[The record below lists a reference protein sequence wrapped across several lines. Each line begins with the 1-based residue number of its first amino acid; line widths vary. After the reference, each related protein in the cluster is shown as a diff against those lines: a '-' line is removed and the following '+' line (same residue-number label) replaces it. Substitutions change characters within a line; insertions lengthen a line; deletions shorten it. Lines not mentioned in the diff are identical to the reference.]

1 MSRQLKFL
9 IIIFLLILVFLYSI
23 SDILLPFVLGLTFA
37 YLLDPVAD
45 RIQARKIPRHWAT
58 LIITVVFFTVIS
70 VAGVLLLPIIFEQL
84 GEFFRQLPKFYRQF
98 DRQIV
103 PMILER
109 IRDVN
114 PMIASKFHIE
124 SKDISEHL
132 NTIINNSIGG
142 LFASGVNLL
151 NFLSLILITPIVT
164 FYMLRDW
171 DLFVAKMYSLLPQDY
186 APTIK
191 EQIKKIDDTIASFIH
206 GQLNV
211 CILMGLVYGL
221 TLTLIGLNFG
231 FIIGLFTGLLIFIPF
246 LGFLTGATIGVL
258 VAYFQYPNDISQ
270 VMFIAG
276 VFITIH
282 VVEANLISPKIIG
295 GKIGIHPAWL
305 IFGMLAG
312 GSLLGLVGVII
323 SVPMTAIVGVLV
335 RFALEQYSTSG
346 FYITSKPSRR
356 KVRPIKANEAKKKA

>member
-9 IIIFLLILVFLYSI
+9 IVIFLLILVFLYSI

-45 RIQARKIPRHWAT
+45 RLQERGFSRRWSTMIITILFFT
-58 LIITVVFFTVIS
+58 LITAAT
-70 VAGVLLLPIIFEQL
+70 VLLLPVIFEQMADL
-84 GEFFRQLPKFYRQF
+84 FRELPKFYRQF
-98 DRQIV
+98 DKQIV
-103 PMILER
+103 PVITKK
-109 IRDVN
+109 ISSVN
-114 PMIASKFHIE
+114 PMIASKFHIQA
-124 SKDISEHL
+124 KDISQHL

-142 LFASGVNLL
+142 IFASGVTIL

-171 DLFVAKMYSLLPQDY
+171 DLFVQKMYSLFPQDY
-186 APTIK
+186 APTIRQ
-191 EQIKKIDDTIASFIH
+191 QITKIDDTIASFIH

-211 CILMGLVYGL
+211 CILMGLVYGV
-221 TLTLIGLNFG
+221 TLTLVGLNFG

-246 LGFLTGATIGVL
+246 IGFLTGASIGVA
-258 VAYFQYPNDISQ
+258 VAYFQYPLDLQQ
-270 VMFIAG
+270 VEFVAG
-276 VFITIH
+276 VFIVIH
-282 VVEANLISPKIIG
+282 LVEANIISPRIIG
-295 GKIGIHPAWL
+295 GRIGIHPAWL

-312 GSLLGLVGVII
+312 GSLLGIVGVII

-346 FYITSKPSRR
+346 FYITSTPKR
-356 KVRPIKANEAKKKA
+356 KKAKKPAPAHTEG